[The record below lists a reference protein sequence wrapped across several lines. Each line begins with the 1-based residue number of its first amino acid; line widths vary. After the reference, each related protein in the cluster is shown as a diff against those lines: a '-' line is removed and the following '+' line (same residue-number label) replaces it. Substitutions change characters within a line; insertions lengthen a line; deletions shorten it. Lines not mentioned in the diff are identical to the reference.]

1 MTGKVDFTNL
11 LPEEE
16 KKTVDISE
24 VKDVSDASN
33 QYLSIESEINGL
45 EDQLKRK
52 KAELMQMNDAIVQL
66 MDQRG
71 VKEIKLTNGDAVSYK
86 EFYRGTITKEKESD
100 AFSWL
105 EENGHGDLI
114 KNIVSIRF
122 GKGENDNAAKLI
134 EDLEQNGLAPDQKR
148 KVEPMT
154 LNAFIGEQIKSGKAL
169 PTDTFGI
176 WMGNKVKIKR
186 GK

>member
-66 MDQRG
+66 MEQRG

-105 EENGHGDLI
+105 EDNGHGDLI
-114 KNIVSIRF
+114 KNI
-122 GKGENDNAAKLI
+122 NY
-134 EDLEQNGLAPDQKR
+134 
-148 KVEPMT
+148 
-154 LNAFIGEQIKSGKAL
+154 
-169 PTDTFGI
+169 
-176 WMGNKVKIKR
+176 
-186 GK
+186 

>member
-100 AFSWL
+100 
-105 EENGHGDLI
+105 
-114 KNIVSIRF
+114 V
-122 GKGENDNAAKLI
+122 
-134 EDLEQNGLAPDQKR
+134 
-148 KVEPMT
+148 
-154 LNAFIGEQIKSGKAL
+154 
-169 PTDTFGI
+169 
-176 WMGNKVKIKR
+176 
-186 GK
+186 

>member
-86 EFYRGTITKEKESD
+86 
-100 AFSWL
+100 
-105 EENGHGDLI
+105 
-114 KNIVSIRF
+114 
-122 GKGENDNAAKLI
+122 
-134 EDLEQNGLAPDQKR
+134 
-148 KVEPMT
+148 
-154 LNAFIGEQIKSGKAL
+154 
-169 PTDTFGI
+169 
-176 WMGNKVKIKR
+176 
-186 GK
+186 